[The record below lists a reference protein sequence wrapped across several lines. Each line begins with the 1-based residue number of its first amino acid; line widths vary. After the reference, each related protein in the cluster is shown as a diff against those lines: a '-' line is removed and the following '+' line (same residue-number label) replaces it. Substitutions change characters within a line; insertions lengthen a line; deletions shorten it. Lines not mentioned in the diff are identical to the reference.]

1 VVSHTN
7 NPQFVFPG
15 DPSLAS
21 CQTGLIDKKVEA
33 HKQSILPRL
42 NNSLV
47 NQMSGGDIENHS
59 VLSPKFNE
67 EKKADSS
74 VNTVEVNS
82 NYRQILKFKGDM
94 HEVKKDINSAVMSKE
109 AFMEKTRLTMNIFH
123 NTKRD

>member
-1 VVSHTN
+1 
-7 NPQFVFPG
+7 
-15 DPSLAS
+15 
-21 CQTGLIDKKVEA
+21 
-33 HKQSILPRL
+33 
-42 NNSLV
+42 
-47 NQMSGGDIENHS
+47 MSGDIEKNS

-67 EKKADSS
+67 EKKADGS
-74 VNTVEVNS
+74 VTTVEVNG